1 MEGGGGNDKAGRLL
15 ATQPPSR
22 SSYEVGGPRGAP
34 DLQSMSSAWPLCP
47 SSAMSWSMMPQGT
60 PAKLCSAR

>member
-1 MEGGGGNDKAGRLL
+1 M
-15 ATQPPSR
+15 TR
-22 SSYEVGGPRGAP
+22 SSVCNDYEELLITRWEGTRRAP
-34 DLQSMSSAWPLCP
+34 DLQSMSSAWPFCP

>member
-1 MEGGGGNDKAGRLL
+1 MLHGAARGPCSTQKLLMMGGEG
-15 ATQPPSR
+15 T
-22 SSYEVGGPRGAP
+22 RGAP
-34 DLQSMSSAWPLCP
+34 DLQSMSSAWPFCP